1 MTAPPTIAE
10 QVEETEL
17 RALEYRDHVEVIRG
31 LAAKGKRPLHEVE
44 HKVRRL
50 VTICA
55 VARTMRALAMC
66 ADEVR
71 PIIEKHMRARD
82 AG

>member
-1 MTAPPTIAE
+1 MTTPPSIAE
-10 QVEETEL
+10 QAEETEL

-50 VTICA
+50 VTIQA
-55 VARTMRALAMC
+55 VAKTMAWLLDNEAKIKERFGN
-66 ADEVR
+66 
-71 PIIEKHMRARD
+71 

>member
-1 MTAPPTIAE
+1 MSVVSLKE

-50 VTICA
+50 VTIQA
-55 VARTMRALAMC
+55 VAKTMAWL
-66 ADEVR
+66 
-71 PIIEKHMRARD
+71 RD
-82 AG
+82 NEAAIKGGAGHAS

>member
-44 HKVRRL
+44 HKARRL
-50 VTICA
+50 VTIQA
-55 VARTMRALAMC
+55 VAKTMAWLRDNEAKIKERAGN
-66 ADEVR
+66 
-71 PIIEKHMRARD
+71 

>member
-1 MTAPPTIAE
+1 MTAPPAIAE

-44 HKVRRL
+44 HKARRL
-50 VTICA
+50 VTILA
-55 VARTMRALAMC
+55 VAKTMAWLRDNEAKIKARAGN
-66 ADEVR
+66 
-71 PIIEKHMRARD
+71 